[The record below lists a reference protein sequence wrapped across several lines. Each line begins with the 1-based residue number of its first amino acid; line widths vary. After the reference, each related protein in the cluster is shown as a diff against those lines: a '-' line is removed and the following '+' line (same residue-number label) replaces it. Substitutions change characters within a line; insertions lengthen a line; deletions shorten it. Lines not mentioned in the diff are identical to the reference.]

1 MGLAEAHDR
10 VGPLLARESSLFP
23 ARVALP
29 ARESTNPGNAGP
41 KKGRTPGKGV
51 SPQSNVLD
59 SGPHVSDSLINP

>member
-1 MGLAEAHDR
+1 MGLVEAHDR
-10 VGPLLARESSLFP
+10 VGPLPARESLFP

-29 ARESTNPGNAGP
+29 ARESSNPGNAGP
-41 KKGRTPGKGV
+41 GKGRTPGKGV

>member
-10 VGPLLARESSLFP
+10 VGPLPARESLFP

-41 KKGRTPGKGV
+41 GKGRTPGKGV
-51 SPQSNVLD
+51 EESRQRK
-59 SGPHVSDSLINP
+59 SDSLINP

>member
-10 VGPLLARESSLFP
+10 VGPLPARESLFP

-29 ARESTNPGNAGP
+29 ARESTNPGNAG
-41 KKGRTPGKGV
+41 PGKGV